1 MGFKLIIFLVQV
13 KSIHVDTRDSGTV
26 YPYHRTLLNT
36 LKEKDPIG
44 RENAGHVS
52 MGTELGG
59 GGEGRGF
66 LPSLFTH
73 TVRERSDW

>member
-1 MGFKLIIFLVQV
+1 MGFKLTIFLVQV

-59 GGEGRGF
+59 GGGGF

-73 TVRERSDW
+73 TVRERSDG